1 MLSLEKEKKICALV
15 EEITGMMNMTLKAS
29 LFESQGQIEINVSG
43 ADRAYLITDNGET
56 LLSLQYILGRMIRLN
71 FPELDEVHILLD
83 SDGYMYR
90 HESDLR
96 RMAQNAVQRVRR
108 ERRRFKLPPLNP
120 YDRRIIHIEVS
131 QNRDMESLSEGEGFF
146 KKIVVQRRG
155 RAERY

>member
-1 MLSLEKEKKICALV
+1 MLSLEKEKKICAIV
-15 EEITGMMNMTLKAS
+15 EEVTGMMNMNLKAS
-29 LFESQGQIEINVSG
+29 LYESQGQIEINVSG

-56 LLSLQYILGRMIRLN
+56 LLSLQYILGRMIRQN
-71 FPELDEVHILLD
+71 FPELDHLHILLD

-108 ERRRFKLPPLNP
+108 ERRRIKLPPLNP

-155 RAERY
+155 HERY

>member
-1 MLSLEKEKKICALV
+1 
-15 EEITGMMNMTLKAS
+15 
-29 LFESQGQIEINVSG
+29 
-43 ADRAYLITDNGET
+43 
-56 LLSLQYILGRMIRLN
+56 MIRQN
-71 FPELDEVHILLD
+71 FPDLDHLHILLD

-108 ERRRFKLPPLNP
+108 ERRRIKLPPLNP

-155 RAERY
+155 RQHF

>member
-15 EEITGMMNMTLKAS
+15 EEITGMMNMNLKAS
-29 LFESQGQIEINVSG
+29 LYESHGQIEINVSG
-43 ADRAYLITDNGET
+43 TDRAYLITDNGET
-56 LLSLQYILGRMIRLN
+56 LLSLQYILGRMIRQN
-71 FPELDEVHILLD
+71 FPELDHLHILLD

-96 RMAQNAVQRVRR
+96 RMAQSAVQQVRR
-108 ERRRFKLPPLNP
+108 ERRRIKLPPLNP

-146 KKIVVQRRG
+146 KKIVVQSRG
-155 RAERY
+155 RQRF

>member
-15 EEITGMMNMTLKAS
+15 EEITGMMNMNLKAS
-29 LFESQGQIEINVSG
+29 VYESQGQIEINVSG

-56 LLSLQYILGRMIRLN
+56 LLSLQYILGRMIRQN
-71 FPELDEVHILLD
+71 FPELDHLHILLD

-96 RMAQNAVQRVRR
+96 RMAQSAVQQVRR
-108 ERRRFKLPPLNP
+108 ERRRVKLPPLNP

-146 KKIVVQRRG
+146 KKIVVQSRG
-155 RAERY
+155 RQRF

>member
-1 MLSLEKEKKICALV
+1 V
-15 EEITGMMNMTLKAS
+15 Y
-29 LFESQGQIEINVSG
+29 ESQGQIEINVSG

-56 LLSLQYILGRMIRLN
+56 LLSLQYILGRMIRQN
-71 FPELDEVHILLD
+71 FPELDHLHILLD

-96 RMAQNAVQRVRR
+96 RMAQSAVQQVRR
-108 ERRRFKLPPLNP
+108 ERRRVKLPPLNP

-146 KKIVVQRRG
+146 KKIVVQSRG
-155 RAERY
+155 RQRF